1 MVSNIIDLSDRGHSN
16 VPALPDSE
24 LTGTAKDSNVALV
37 VKIID
42 ACDND
47 ARLCSH
53 IFTQKQTS
61 VISWPGKLS
70 MSLSIFYIS
79 TFKNFLL

>member
-24 LTGTAKDSNVALV
+24 LTGTAKDSNMALV
-37 VKIID
+37 VKIIG

-47 ARLCSH
+47 TRLCSC
-53 IFTQKQTS
+53 IFIQTHTS
-61 VISWPGKLS
+61 AISWPGKLS
-70 MSLSIFYIS
+70 VFLSIFYIS
-79 TFKNFLL
+79 KF